1 MTVDVGAHRIPAN
14 HVIRCH
20 TPGQLLQSNG
30 FGCMGYAVPAA
41 IGAQLVH
48 PDKAVVAMLDDGCML
63 MTQGEIAVAA
73 ERNLPIVVVVLND
86 ASLSLIKLK
95 RSRMNLAPKTVGAV
109 SYSSTDFV
117 SPRFDIIA
125 EGFGA
130 KGVRV
135 DGIAAFDQALREA
148 VAGRRF
154 TLIDAEVDP
163 SEYWEQM

>member
-1 MTVDVGAHRIPAN
+1 MTVDVGSHRILAN
-14 HVIRCH
+14 HVIRCR

-30 FGCMGYAVPAA
+30 LGCMGYALPAA

-48 PDKAVVAMLDDGCML
+48 PDKPVVAMLGDGCML
-63 MTQGEIAVAA
+63 MTQGELAVAA

-95 RSRMNLAPKTVGAV
+95 QSKMHMAARA
-109 SYSSTDFV
+109 TDFV

-125 EGFGA
+125 QGFGA
-130 KGVRV
+130 TAVRV
-135 DGIAAFDQALREA
+135 DDIAAFEQALREA

-154 TLIDAEVDP
+154 SLIDAQVDP